1 MAGNFEM
8 LLKKFEN
15 KHTVQGLQTGMV
27 NGRGILWGIELKA
40 VMHSTGIKGWEH
52 GIRAMELTANQ
63 GQL

>member
-1 MAGNFEM
+1 M
-8 LLKKFEN
+8 KFEN